1 MKRYPSIKEFKSFI
15 WKVRYVKA
23 SLLFYLTLL
32 ISYPLGGIEGIILFG
47 SSSNLFTLYFDYRAS
62 GKPREAWNETGA
74 GAQRRAA
81 VFSRQGCVKVCDQ
94 IRRILPIVS
103 ETVKLRGCEICQD
116 RKAGQAMMRQK

>member
-62 GKPREAWNETGA
+62 GKPREAWN
-74 GAQRRAA
+74 
-81 VFSRQGCVKVCDQ
+81 
-94 IRRILPIVS
+94 
-103 ETVKLRGCEICQD
+103 
-116 RKAGQAMMRQK
+116 